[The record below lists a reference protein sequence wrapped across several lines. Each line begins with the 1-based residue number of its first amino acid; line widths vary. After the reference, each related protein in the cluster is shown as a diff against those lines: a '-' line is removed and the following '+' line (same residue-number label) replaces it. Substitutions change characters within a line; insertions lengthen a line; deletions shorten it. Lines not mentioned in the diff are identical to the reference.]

1 MNSVIHD
8 NLSTSGGRLHG
19 LILLIAV
26 RYNFVDD
33 NNLRRG
39 NCNSED
45 IFASS
50 CSVDRRKAGFVS
62 FPSVAD
68 IENFRQTDDDDDMT
82 IGASFNLM
90 TLTGG
95 WTN

>member
-26 RYNFVDD
+26 RYNFPDD

-39 NCNSED
+39 NSED

-68 IENFRQTDDDDDMT
+68 IENFRQTDDDDMT